1 MTPFL
6 VGSSEYMKLVADPVG
21 AVDASSLDE
30 RGAAVSRT
38 EAVELKPMRPP
49 KGETEAGG
57 KRRRGKDGQENADG
71 GA

>member
-1 MTPFL
+1 MTPYL
-6 VGSSEYMKLVADPVG
+6 VGSSEYMKLVADPAG

-38 EAVELKPMRPP
+38 EAVELKPLRPP

-57 KRRRGKDGQENADG
+57 
-71 GA
+71 